1 MEVPRIRESLV
12 GLAVLRTGTVHGP
25 MQRRHAW
32 LANRSAMPRWQG
44 ISRHMRWTAACSPRH
59 HPIPAT
65 SGVSREEAGVH
76 HQPVGKRTFSVACP
90 LLALQF
96 ASVTHGSDLAVPV
109 DRPIPGIVDVS
120 GQARQ
125 PPNWRFTKTS
135 SASSGAAAR
144 FRRRNGGC
152 PGPSRCRR
160 RDLNP
165 RPTHYECVALPSELR
180 RR

>member
-1 MEVPRIRESLV
+1 MEVPRMRESLV
-12 GLAVLRTGTVHGP
+12 GLAVLRTGTVPGP

-32 LANRSAMPRWQG
+32 PANRSAMPRWQG
-44 ISRHMRWTAACSPRH
+44 TSRHMRWTAACSPRH

-65 SGVSREEAGVH
+65 SGVSREEARVD
-76 HQPVGKRTFSVACP
+76 HQPVRKRTFSVACP
-90 LLALQF
+90 MLALQL

-109 DRPIPGIVDVS
+109 DRPIPGIADAS

-125 PPNWRFTKTS
+125 PPNCRSTKTS
-135 SASSGAAAR
+135 SAGGAVAR

-160 RDLNP
+160 R
-165 RPTHYECVALPSELR
+165 ALKGMRKWLLSKEVKQ
-180 RR
+180 